1 MRAHIL
7 TIGQGGENLV
17 KFANIVSQGTMMT
30 IEWSQENSVLPT
42 CNFSEGIFEDAEA
55 IGGFSMEK
63 IKSSQRGCP
72 NCNMT
77 CGNAVKD
84 ADRKES
90 ELDYENVAMLG
101 SNIGVD
107 NLKKV
112 AALNRMADEFGLT
125 QSHWETL

>member
-63 IKSSQRGCP
+63 IKSSRARVRLDTISLGNVIGFAMEASKKGLIKEKIPWGDNKAASSNRGYCIQ
-72 NCNMT
+72 
-77 CGNAVKD
+77 AW
-84 ADRKES
+84 
-90 ELDYENVAMLG
+90 
-101 SNIGVD
+101 
-107 NLKKV
+107 
-112 AALNRMADEFGLT
+112 NR
-125 QSHWETL
+125 